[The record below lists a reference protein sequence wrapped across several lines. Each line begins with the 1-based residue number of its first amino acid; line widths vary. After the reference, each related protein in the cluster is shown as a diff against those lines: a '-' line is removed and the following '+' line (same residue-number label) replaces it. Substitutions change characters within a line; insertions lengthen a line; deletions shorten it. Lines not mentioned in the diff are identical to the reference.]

1 MYQYAKS
8 ANLYFFRSCMK
19 ASENSKTSLHDIIR
33 DVGGWNLTGST
44 IGMNSILNLNKIVP
58 SLLHTCRSKKKI
70 GA

>member
-44 IGMNSILNLNKIVP
+44 IGIDSILNLNKTVP
-58 SLLHTCRSKKKI
+58 SFLYSPK
-70 GA
+70 